1 MVNPFLLPGG
11 VNNTF
16 WDKSYFSTYAATD
29 AVIVTSLGGSI
40 TLRESATPPG
50 LNSSTPILENW
61 MNVVHRLT
69 SNPRS
74 ISFLQPWLRLDETSV
89 TPFSTVFTLLP
100 GTLRATAFSGDI
112 NLVGKM
118 NLSPSPSG
126 TIELAAAGAINGLQ
140 ITGITTQ
147 SATGNTPLKIWGSAT
162 INLSDAN
169 PESIPGVNSP
179 YAYQARV
186 GTVDSSAM
194 GTVQNFLSFIDQMF
208 AETGSSTGA
217 AVIIQ
222 TQQAL
227 HGSSLLHASDPNPIR
242 LYAGAGNIS
251 GLTLFSAKSA
261 EIVAGG
267 DITDIAFYLQNTN
280 ASDLSVVS
288 AGGDIIPY
296 DGNSL
301 LRAAAQASGNLLNAG
316 QTALAGDI
324 QISGPGTLEI
334 LAGHN
339 LDLGTGA
346 NNSDGT
352 GVGITSIGNA
362 RNPNL
367 PFAGADIIAA
377 AGLGDAL
384 AGLAGS
390 DFTGFLDKYLA
401 TGATGS
407 TAYLAELQDFFG
419 SSLTLDTATIQSLPG
434 KIQAKIALQLF
445 YLILRDTG
453 RNHNLAG
460 SPSFGSYA
468 DGFSAITALFPG
480 TSGTGGDINT
490 RSRDIRTKSGGNISL
505 LAPRGGLT
513 LATSTIGSPL
523 APPGIITEDGG
534 NISIF
539 TYGSVEI
546 GISRIFTLRGGNEII
561 WSSTGDIAAGSS
573 SKTVQSA
580 PPTRV
585 LIDPQS
591 ADLKL
596 DLAGLATGGGI
607 GVLATVGGVPPGS
620 VDLIAPAGTVD
631 AGDAGIR
638 ATGNLN
644 IAAVKVLN
652 ADNIKVGGTTAGVP
666 TAPTVAA
673 PNIGG
678 LTSANS
684 SSTAASSAANEVAT
698 QPRRTEEPEAVPST
712 ITVEILG
719 YGGSEDDG

>member
-1 MVNPFLLPGG
+1 MN
-11 VNNTF
+11 
-16 WDKSYFSTYAATD
+16 
-29 AVIVTSLGGSI
+29 AVQL
-40 TLRESATPPG
+40 
-50 LNSSTPILENW
+50 
-61 MNVVHRLT
+61 LT
-69 SNPRS
+69 SNPLS
-74 ISFLQPWLRLDETSV
+74 LSYYQPWLRLDESRV

-100 GTLRATAFSGDI
+100 GTVRATAFSGDI
-112 NLVGKM
+112 NLVGTF
-118 NLSPSPSG
+118 NLSPSPVG

-147 SATGNTPLKIWGSAT
+147 SATGNTPLKIWDSAT
-162 INLSDAN
+162 VNLSDAN
-169 PESIPGVNSP
+169 PASIPGVNSP
-179 YAYQARV
+179 YAYQVQAGVVAGNAR
-186 GTVDSSAM
+186 TTAD
-194 GTVQNFLSFIDQMF
+194 NFLSFIDQMF

-217 AVIIQ
+217 AAVIQ

-227 HGSSLLHASDPNPIR
+227 HGSSLLHANDPDPIR
-242 LYAGAGNIS
+242 IYAGAGNIS

-267 DITDIAFYLQNTN
+267 AITDIAFYIQNTGS
-280 ASDLSVVS
+280 SDISVVS

-296 DGNSL
+296 DANSL
-301 LRAAAQASGNLLNAG
+301 LRVAAQASGNLLGYG

-324 QISGPGTLEI
+324 QISGPGTLEV
-334 LAGHN
+334 LAGHD
-339 LDLGTGA
+339 LDLGAGA
-346 NNSDGT
+346 NNADGT

-377 AGLGDAL
+377 AGLGEAL

-390 DFTGFLDKYLA
+390 NFSGFLDKYLA
-401 TGATGS
+401 NGVAGS
-407 TAYLAELQDFFG
+407 TGYLAELQDIFG
-419 SSLTLDTATIQSLPG
+419 GSLTLDATTIKTLPA
-434 KIQAKIALQLF
+434 KIQAEIAIQLF
-445 YLILRDTG
+445 YLVLRDTG

-460 SPSFGSYA
+460 SSGFGSYA
-468 DGFSAITALFPG
+468 DGFAAIKALFPDS
-480 TSGTGGDINT
+480 SGTGGDINT

-505 LAPRGGLT
+505 LAPGGGLT

-539 TYGSVEI
+539 AKDSVEI

-561 WSSTGDIAAGSS
+561 WSSAGDIAAGSS

-591 ADLKL
+591 ANLKL

-652 ADNIKVGGTTAGVP
+652 AGNIQAGGTTGGVP
-666 TAPTVAA
+666 TAPVIAA

-678 LTSANS
+678 LTSGAS
-684 SSTAASSAANEVAT
+684 SSAAANSAAQSVANQARPSAEPT
-698 QPRRTEEPEAVPST
+698 PDQPSI
-712 ITVEILG
+712 ITVEVLG
-719 YGGSEDDG
+719 YGGGEDDG